1 MMKNSDPFPYLTSL
15 LRQGIS
21 HVLYPNAKSFLDMIA
36 EDIVFEF
43 PYALPDGVQVLN
55 GKKNPQKLPYKQ
67 IKRRLSCRIIF

>member
-1 MMKNSDPFPYLTSL
+1 MMKNSDPFPHLTSL

-21 HVLYPNAKSFLDMIA
+21 HALYLNASFLDMIA

-55 GKKNPQKLPYKQ
+55 GKKSLKNYLTSKLKGDYHAE
-67 IKRRLSCRIIF
+67 